1 MESPVQVDDLV
12 ADAEEWLSLSD
23 LYDKGIGVA
32 ENRDE
37 SMRLLALAADDLA
50 ADAEVQFKLA
60 LALHFRAIETFG
72 GFVHRED
79 GDKKPFLMKCDRVEE
94 LQNHADFVEAA
105 RRYKLAA
112 DQGHLRALLSLSNV
126 YDKTMV

>member
-12 ADAEEWLSLSD
+12 ADAEEWFSLSD

-32 ENRDE
+32 KSRDE

-60 LALHFRAIETFG
+60 HTLHFRAIEAFG
-72 GFVHRED
+72 GKVFRED
-79 GDKKPFLMKCDRVEE
+79 GDKKMFL
-94 LQNHADFVEAA
+94 
-105 RRYKLAA
+105 
-112 DQGHLRALLSLSNV
+112 
-126 YDKTMV
+126 